1 MAISS
6 LKIQSGV
13 EDVFSTYKSQETK
26 GTHQRFNPSFHV
38 RVLTAIIKKKK
49 KNLLPYPDNRKKK
62 KKKNTPGLHIDKS
75 SIVEPLSFL
84 SFKKG
89 MTVEIQKQFIFTKRK
104 CISPQN
110 ASFFLIIKNEC
121 LTTAMCE
128 APLPN

>member
-1 MAISS
+1 MSFPHINLKKQKAHTNDLTPLFMYGFSQQS
-6 LKIQSGV
+6 L
-13 EDVFSTYKSQETK
+13 
-26 GTHQRFNPSFHV
+26 
-38 RVLTAIIKKKK
+38 KKK
-49 KNLLPYPDNRKKK
+49 KNLLPYPDNRKK

>member
-1 MAISS
+1 MSFPHINLKKQKAHTNDLTPLFMYGFSQQS
-6 LKIQSGV
+6 L
-13 EDVFSTYKSQETK
+13 
-26 GTHQRFNPSFHV
+26 
-38 RVLTAIIKKKK
+38 KKKK
-49 KNLLPYPDNRKKK
+49 KIYCHIQTTGKK

-110 ASFFLIIKNEC
+110 ASFFLIIKNDC

>member
-49 KNLLPYPDNRKKK
+49 KKSIAISRQQEK

>member
-49 KNLLPYPDNRKKK
+49 KKNLLPYPDNRK

>member
-1 MAISS
+1 MSFPHINLKKQKAHTNDLTPLFMYGFSQQS
-6 LKIQSGV
+6 L
-13 EDVFSTYKSQETK
+13 
-26 GTHQRFNPSFHV
+26 
-38 RVLTAIIKKKK
+38 KKKK
-49 KNLLPYPDNRKKK
+49 KSIAISRQQEKK

>member
-49 KNLLPYPDNRKKK
+49 KNLLPYPDNRKK

>member
-49 KNLLPYPDNRKKK
+49 KSIAISRQQEK